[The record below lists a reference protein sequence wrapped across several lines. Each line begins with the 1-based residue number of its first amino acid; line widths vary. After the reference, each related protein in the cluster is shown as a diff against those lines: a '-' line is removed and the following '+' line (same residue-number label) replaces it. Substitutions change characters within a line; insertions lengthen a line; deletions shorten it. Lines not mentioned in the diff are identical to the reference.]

1 MAVLIFVS
9 TDFYTVISWIMS
21 VVSFLIGG
29 WLIAKG
35 LKTKV
40 RSFSFFG
47 SGLIF
52 NGLSIIIQ
60 PFYVLNKAPDIIGGI
75 SWIIAFT
82 CILYGTDLFRSE
94 ALSKFSFAGFF
105 FFIGAFIGLVPNFED
120 LNVIGPFLDVLIS
133 LMAVVRFIPLMLQI
147 HRNAFGNLKHMVR
160 TVIIISCIALVI
172 YIQSEAQLII
182 FFDGL
187 NEISDTI
194 IWAPLFILI
203 LRHEQLAK
211 LLPYRVYR
219 LLILDNKSGICIYNY
234 EFYPFELQEDMVC
247 AVLQGLQQMSFEF
260 FKQGSMEQIEFEHGF
275 LIFKKTE
282 LVTACVLITR
292 PSKYIRT
299 CLSAFLT
306 EFEARFDA
314 NLHNNMGDLSVY
326 AGASDI
332 TKRTF
337 YLIPQMSREEIVK
350 VGE

>member
-1 MAVLIFVS
+1 
-9 TDFYTVISWIMS
+9 MS
-21 VVSFLIGG
+21 IVSFLIGG

-40 RSFSFFG
+40 RAFSFFG
-47 SGLIF
+47 CGLIF

-60 PFYVLNKAPDIIGGI
+60 PYYELSNVPDLIGGI

-105 FFIGAFIGLVPNFED
+105 FFIGAFIGLVPDFES
-120 LNVIGPFLDVLIS
+120 LNVIGPLLDVLIS

-147 HRNAFGNLKHMVR
+147 HRNAFGNLKQMVR

-172 YIQSEAQLII
+172 YIQSETKLI
-182 FFDGL
+182 FFFSGL
-187 NEISDTI
+187 NEISDTM

-219 LLILDNKSGICIYNY
+219 LLILDNKSGICIYSH
-234 EFYPFELQEDMVC
+234 EFYPFELQEDMVS
-247 AVLQGLQQMSFEF
+247 ALLQGLQQMSFEL
-260 FKQGSMEQIEFEHGF
+260 FKQGSMENIEFEHGF

-314 NLHNNMGDLSVY
+314 NLRDNLSDLSVY
-326 AGASDI
+326 AAAADI
-332 TKRTF
+332 AKRTF
-337 YLIPQMSREEIVK
+337 YLIPRMSIKETGKI
-350 VGE
+350 GG

>member
-1 MAVLIFVS
+1 MAALIFVS
-9 TDFYTVISWIMS
+9 NGLFVVMSWIMS

-40 RSFSFFG
+40 RAFTFFG

-52 NGLSIIIQ
+52 NGFAIFIQ
-60 PFYVLNKAPDIIGGI
+60 PVYMLSNSPDLIGGI

-94 ALSKFSFAGFF
+94 ALSRFSFAGFF
-105 FFIGAFIGLVPNFED
+105 FFIGAFIGLIPNFET
-120 LNVIGPFLDVLIS
+120 LSVIGPLLDVLIS

-147 HRNAFGNLKHMVR
+147 YRNAFGNLKQMAR
-160 TVIIISCIALVI
+160 TAIIISCIALIV
-172 YIQSEAQLII
+172 YIQSETRLI
-182 FFDGL
+182 FFFSGL
-187 NEISDTI
+187 NELSDTM

-219 LLILDNKSGICIYNY
+219 LLILDNKSGICIYSH
-234 EFYPFELQEDMVC
+234 EFYPFELQEDIVC
-247 AVLQGLQQMSFEF
+247 GLLQGLQQMSFEM
-260 FKQGSMEQIEFEHGF
+260 FKQGSMDQIEFERGF
-275 LIFKKTE
+275 LIFERRE

-306 EFEARFDA
+306 EFGARFDVS
-314 NLHNNMGDLSVY
+314 LRNNTGNISVY
-326 AGASDI
+326 AAADDI
-332 TKRTF
+332 AKRTF
-337 YLIPQMSREEIVK
+337 YLIPQGPKGEIVK
-350 VGE
+350 KVK